1 MMSASSLFQE
11 EQQHIEKLIIQLAN
25 KTKDQLTQAV
35 DCLYHANV
43 VEAKRVIEADEQL
56 DQLDHDINE
65 EAIVLIARQQ
75 PVARDLRRLVVALRI
90 STDLERMADNAKNVA
105 KSTVH
110 LGSHPTVAAH
120 PSVKEMKNLAIEMID
135 LAMRAYTYEDISLAR
150 KLASLDDRLDHL
162 YASML
167 QELLEEKATD
177 SQKIQHIMQ
186 MAFSGRYVERIGD
199 HATNIGEDVMYL
211 VKGESLDLN
220 E

>member
-25 KTKDQLTQAV
+25 RTKDQLTQAV

-43 VEAKRVIEADEQL
+43 VEAKQVIKTDEHL

-110 LGSHPTVAAH
+110 LGSHPTVEAH
-120 PSVKEMKNLAIEMID
+120 PSIKEMKNLAIEMID

-177 SQKIQHIMQ
+177 SQEIQHIMQ